1 MSRGVVAMR
10 AWAVLAAG
18 TMLVVAGCDQGGEPP
33 ASDDAAVGLAWQ
45 ECAGEVAIQFTAR
58 HRCGVLTVP
67 LDHGDTGGSSLGLE
81 VVQVW
86 PPSDPGSTTDSDPS
100 TDSDT
105 DPDIALS
112 VGFNAGEPAQE
123 PGLMALLAERL
134 GVPVVSL
141 APRGV
146 GVGGGRDLDCPELE
160 GLGAA
165 QATQPDAAGRA
176 AFLAAVK
183 ACSARLVREGVDATN
198 FGVDDVVADL
208 EALRTAIDVERWHVL
223 VTYGEMARV
232 SDGYSSAYG
241 DRVRAVVKD
250 SPPPPDRDPVSA
262 GADGTR
268 SALAALFEECS
279 ADIRCSSRYP
289 ELDRAWQQALDG
301 TAARPMLGSGSGG
314 EVLVD
319 APKLLRAV
327 RAMLGGDGPAHVP
340 DLPRVIA
347 AAADGE
353 VHPTLAR
360 VVASDPD
367 HCNGHRPICTKP
379 NVSLGA
385 YLSQVCPEVPVDRA
399 VREREPVYDEVFGDN
414 VYADACSAWGAAS
427 AVSSAPGQAPTLVL
441 VGHLDAW
448 SRPEWFDGAVSVR
461 GATHDVAGGFP
472 CVLGMRSAWV
482 ANPTEAADPDSCDAV
497 PFPDWD

>member
-1 MSRGVVAMR
+1 MRRGVVTMR

-18 TMLVVAGCDQGGEPP
+18 VMLAVAGCDVGSAPP
-33 ASDDAAVGLAWQ
+33 ASDDAALGLVWQ

-58 HRCGVLTVP
+58 HRCGALTVP
-67 LDHGDTGGSSLGLE
+67 TDHGDAGGSSLRLD

-86 PPSDPGSTTDSDPS
+86 PPSDDDAAAGSDV
-100 TDSDT
+100 
-105 DPDIALS
+105 ALS
-112 VGFNAGEPAQE
+112 VGFNFGEPAQE

-146 GVGGGRDLDCPELE
+146 GVGGGLDLGCAELD

-165 QATQPDAAGRA
+165 QVSQPDAAGGA

-183 ACSARLVREGVDATN
+183 ACGARLLREGVDATD
-198 FGVDDVVADL
+198 FGVDDLVADL
-208 EALRTAIDVERWHVL
+208 EALREAIDVERWHVL

-232 SDGYSSAYG
+232 SDGYASAYG

-250 SPPPPDRDPVSA
+250 SPPPTDRDPVSA

-268 SALAALFEECS
+268 SALAALFDECRT
-279 ADIRCSSRYP
+279 DVRCSSRYP
-289 ELDRAWQQALDG
+289 GLDRTWHQALDR
-301 TAARPMLGSGSGG
+301 TATRPILGSGSGG

-379 NVSLGA
+379 TLSLGA
-385 YLSQVCPEVPVDRA
+385 YLSQVCPDVRVDHA
-399 VREREPVYDEVFGDN
+399 VRERDPVYDQVFGDN
-414 VYADACSAWGAAS
+414 VYADACVAWGVES
-427 AVSSAPGQAPTLVL
+427 AVLAAPGQAPTLVL

-448 SRPEWFDGAVSVR
+448 SRPEWFGGAVSVR
-461 GATHDVAGGFP
+461 GATHDVSGGFP
-472 CVLGMRSAWV
+472 CVLGMRSDWV
-482 ANPTEAADPDSCDAV
+482 ANPSEAADSDPCGAV
-497 PFPDWD
+497 PFPEWD